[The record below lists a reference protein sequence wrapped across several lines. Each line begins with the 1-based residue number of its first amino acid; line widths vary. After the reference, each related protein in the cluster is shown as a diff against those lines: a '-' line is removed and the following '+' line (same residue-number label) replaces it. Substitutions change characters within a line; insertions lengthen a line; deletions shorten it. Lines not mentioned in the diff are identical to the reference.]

1 MGFFASV
8 DGLVSP
14 AHEARISVLDNG
26 FTFGDGV
33 YETLRTY
40 GARPF
45 ALDRHLRRLRR
56 SAAALGIAVPAS
68 DGELATRLSELLE
81 RAQNPESY
89 IRLMVSRGLGEVSYR
104 FDRVHGPTVVMLAK
118 PYEPL
123 PPERYENG
131 IPVSLV
137 SVRRNSPQ
145 ALDPAIKSCNLLNN
159 ILAMREAQS
168 RGALE
173 GLMLNERGDVAEGAS
188 SNVFV
193 VQAGRLLTPPLQAG
207 ILAGITREL
216 VLELCA
222 GVGQPVAEQLLR
234 VPDLLR
240 ADEVFVTS
248 TLKEVAPVATID
260 DRLVGQG
267 RPGPVTR
274 RLLQAYRDFA
284 RASCN

>member
-8 DGLVSP
+8 NGVISP
-14 AHEARISVLDNG
+14 AQEARISVLDNG

-40 GARPF
+40 GGRPF
-45 ALDRHLRRLRR
+45 ALDRHLGRLRR
-56 SAAALGIAVPAS
+56 SAAGVGIGLPLG
-68 DGELATRLSELLE
+68 DDELAARLFALLE
-81 RAQNPESY
+81 RAGNEESY
-89 IRLMVSRGLGEVSYR
+89 VRLMVTRGVGEVSYR
-104 FDRVHGPTVVMLAK
+104 FDRVQGPTVVMLAK

-123 PPERYENG
+123 PPERYDNG
-131 IPVSLV
+131 VPLALV

-173 GLMLNERGDVAEGAS
+173 GLMLNERGDVAEGAG

-193 VQAGRLLTPPLQAG
+193 VQAGQLLTPPLQAG
-207 ILAGITREL
+207 ILAGITREV

-222 GVGQPVAEQLLR
+222 GLGQPVAERLLR
-234 VPDLLR
+234 VTDLLR
-240 ADEVFVTS
+240 AEEVFITS
-248 TLKEVAPVATID
+248 TLKEIVPVTSLD
-260 DRLVGQG
+260 ERLVGQG

-274 RLLQAYRDFA
+274 RLLQAYREHA
-284 RASCN
+284 RACCS